1 MNGWV
6 NNMLPKQEDGFK
18 IPINQQ
24 VTGASMS
31 NQEQEMQ
38 HKIHIRTMMNP
49 DPDFLDLEP
58 HISLQELIEH
68 HITFNAEVFSDF
80 YDEVAIQNKVKN
92 ILYDREDDKI
102 GRIKDLYDA
111 EIKKIAKFIA
121 ENYET
126 NTFAKWA
133 YEDTISHV
141 I

>member
-1 MNGWV
+1 
-6 NNMLPKQEDGFK
+6 MLPNQEDKDK
-18 IPINQQ
+18 IATNQQ

-31 NQEQEMQ
+31 DQQREMQ

-80 YDEVAIQNKVKN
+80 YDEIQLQNQVKN
-92 ILYDREDDKI
+92 ILYDGKDDKI

-111 EIKKIAKFIA
+111 EIKRIAKFIA

-126 NTFAKWA
+126 NSFAKWA
-133 YEDTISHV
+133 YNDTISHV

>member
-1 MNGWV
+1 
-6 NNMLPKQEDGFK
+6 MLPNQEDKDK
-18 IPINQQ
+18 ITTNQQ
-24 VTGASMS
+24 VTGASMAD
-31 NQEQEMQ
+31 QQREMQ

-80 YDEVAIQNKVKN
+80 YDEITIQNQVKN
-92 ILYDREDDKI
+92 ILYDREDDKL

-111 EIKKIAKFIA
+111 EIKILAKFIS

-133 YEDTISHV
+133 YEDTMSHV

>member
-111 EIKKIAKFIA
+111 EIKSIAKFIA

>member
-1 MNGWV
+1 
-6 NNMLPKQEDGFK
+6 MLPNQEDKDK
-18 IPINQQ
+18 IATNQQ

-31 NQEQEMQ
+31 DQQREMQ

-80 YDEVAIQNKVKN
+80 YDEVQVQNQVKN
-92 ILYDREDDKI
+92 ILYDRNDDKL
-102 GRIKDLYDA
+102 GRIKDVYDA
-111 EIKKIAKFIA
+111 EIKRIAKFIA

-126 NTFAKWA
+126 NSFAKWA
-133 YEDTISHV
+133 YNDTISHV

>member
-1 MNGWV
+1 
-6 NNMLPKQEDGFK
+6 MLPKQEDGFK

-92 ILYDREDDKI
+92 ILYDREDDKL

-111 EIKKIAKFIA
+111 EIKSIAKFIT

-133 YEDTISHV
+133 YEDTIAHV

>member
-1 MNGWV
+1 
-6 NNMLPKQEDGFK
+6 MLPNQEDK
-18 IPINQQ
+18 VKMHKNQQ

-31 NQEQEMQ
+31 DQQREMQ

-80 YDEVAIQNKVKN
+80 YDEIQLQNQVKN
-92 ILYDREDDKI
+92 ILYDGKDDKI

-111 EIKKIAKFIA
+111 EIKRIAKFIA

-126 NTFAKWA
+126 NSFAKWA

>member
-1 MNGWV
+1 
-6 NNMLPKQEDGFK
+6 MLPKQEDGFK

-80 YDEVAIQNKVKN
+80 YDEVAIQNQVKN
-92 ILYDREDDKI
+92 ILYDRKDDKI

>member
-1 MNGWV
+1 
-6 NNMLPKQEDGFK
+6 MLPNQEDKDK
-18 IPINQQ
+18 ITINQQ
-24 VTGASMS
+24 VTGASMAD
-31 NQEQEMQ
+31 QQREMQ

-80 YDEVAIQNKVKN
+80 YDEITLQNQVKN
-92 ILYDREDDKI
+92 ILYDREDDKL

-111 EIKKIAKFIA
+111 EIKILAKFIS

-133 YEDTISHV
+133 YEDTMSHV

>member
-1 MNGWV
+1 MT
-6 NNMLPKQEDGFK
+6 K
-18 IPINQQ
+18 NQQ

-31 NQEQEMQ
+31 DQQREMQ
-38 HKIHIRTMMNP
+38 QKIHIQTMMNP

-80 YDEVAIQNKVKN
+80 YDEIEVQNQVKN
-92 ILYDREDDKI
+92 ILYDRNDDKL
-102 GRIKDLYDA
+102 GRIKDVYDA
-111 EIKKIAKFIA
+111 EIKRIAKFIA

-126 NTFAKWA
+126 NSFAKWA
-133 YEDTISHV
+133 YNDTISHV

>member
-1 MNGWV
+1 
-6 NNMLPKQEDGFK
+6 MLPNQEDKDK
-18 IPINQQ
+18 ITTNQQ
-24 VTGASMS
+24 VTGASMAD
-31 NQEQEMQ
+31 QQREMQ

-80 YDEVAIQNKVKN
+80 YDEITLQNQVKN
-92 ILYDREDDKI
+92 ILYDREDDKL

-111 EIKKIAKFIA
+111 EIKILAKFIS

-133 YEDTISHV
+133 YEDTMSHV

>member
-1 MNGWV
+1 
-6 NNMLPKQEDGFK
+6 MLPNQEDKDK
-18 IPINQQ
+18 IATNQQ

-31 NQEQEMQ
+31 DQQREMQ
-38 HKIHIRTMMNP
+38 HKIHIQTMMNP

-80 YDEVAIQNKVKN
+80 YDEVQLQNQVKN
-92 ILYDREDDKI
+92 ILYDGKDDKL

-111 EIKKIAKFIA
+111 EIKLLAKFIA

-126 NTFAKWA
+126 NSFAKWA
-133 YEDTISHV
+133 YEDTMSHV

>member
-1 MNGWV
+1 
-6 NNMLPKQEDGFK
+6 MLPNQEDKDK
-18 IPINQQ
+18 ITTNQQ

-31 NQEQEMQ
+31 DQQREMQ

-80 YDEVAIQNKVKN
+80 YDEVQVQNQVKN
-92 ILYDREDDKI
+92 ILYDRNDDKL
-102 GRIKDLYDA
+102 GRIKDVYDA
-111 EIKKIAKFIA
+111 EIKRIAKFIA

-126 NTFAKWA
+126 NSFAKWA
-133 YEDTISHV
+133 YNDTISHV

>member
-80 YDEVAIQNKVKN
+80 YDEVAIQNQVKN
-92 ILYDREDDKI
+92 ILYDRKDDKI

-111 EIKKIAKFIA
+111 EIKSIAKFIA

-126 NTFAKWA
+126 NSFAKWA

>member
-1 MNGWV
+1 
-6 NNMLPKQEDGFK
+6 MLPNQEDKDK
-18 IPINQQ
+18 IATNQQ

-31 NQEQEMQ
+31 DQQREMQ

-80 YDEVAIQNKVKN
+80 YDEIEVQNQVKN
-92 ILYDREDDKI
+92 ILYDREDDKL
-102 GRIKDLYDA
+102 GRIKDVYDA
-111 EIKKIAKFIA
+111 EIKRIAKFIA

-126 NTFAKWA
+126 NSFAKWA
-133 YEDTISHV
+133 YNDTISHV

>member
-1 MNGWV
+1 
-6 NNMLPKQEDGFK
+6 
-18 IPINQQ
+18 
-24 VTGASMS
+24 
-31 NQEQEMQ
+31 MQ

-80 YDEVAIQNKVKN
+80 YDEVEVQNQVKN
-92 ILYDREDDKI
+92 ILYDRNDDKL
-102 GRIKDLYDA
+102 GRIKDVYDA
-111 EIKKIAKFIA
+111 EIKRIAKFIA

-126 NTFAKWA
+126 NSFAKWA
-133 YEDTISHV
+133 YNDTISHV

>member
-1 MNGWV
+1 
-6 NNMLPKQEDGFK
+6 MLPKQEDGFK

-58 HISLQELIEH
+58 YISLQELIEH

-111 EIKKIAKFIA
+111 EIKRLAKFIA
-121 ENYET
+121 ENYERDS
-126 NTFAKWA
+126 FARWA
-133 YEDTISHV
+133 YNDTISHV

>member
-1 MNGWV
+1 
-6 NNMLPKQEDGFK
+6 MLPNQEDKDK
-18 IPINQQ
+18 IATNQQ

-31 NQEQEMQ
+31 DQQREMQ

-80 YDEVAIQNKVKN
+80 YDEIQLQNQVKN
-92 ILYDREDDKI
+92 ILYDRNDDKI

-111 EIKKIAKFIA
+111 EIKRLAKFIA

-126 NTFAKWA
+126 NSFAKWA
-133 YEDTISHV
+133 YNDTISHV

>member
-1 MNGWV
+1 
-6 NNMLPKQEDGFK
+6 MLPNQEDKDK
-18 IPINQQ
+18 INTNQQ

-31 NQEQEMQ
+31 DQQREMQ

-80 YDEVAIQNKVKN
+80 YDEIQVQNQVKN
-92 ILYDREDDKI
+92 ILYDRNDDKL
-102 GRIKDLYDA
+102 GRIKDVYDA
-111 EIKKIAKFIA
+111 EIKRIAKFIA

-126 NTFAKWA
+126 NSFAKWA
-133 YEDTISHV
+133 YNDTISHV

>member
-1 MNGWV
+1 LNGWV

-80 YDEVAIQNKVKN
+80 YDEVAIQNQVKN
-92 ILYDREDDKI
+92 ILYDRKDDKI

-111 EIKKIAKFIA
+111 EIKSIAKFIA

>member
-1 MNGWV
+1 
-6 NNMLPKQEDGFK
+6 MLPKEEDGFK
-18 IPINQQ
+18 IAINQQ
-24 VTGASMS
+24 VTGASMAD
-31 NQEQEMQ
+31 QQREMQ

-68 HITFNAEVFSDF
+68 HITFNAERFSDF
-80 YDEVAIQNKVKN
+80 YEDLTIQNQVKN
-92 ILYDREDDKI
+92 IIYDREDDKI

-111 EIKKIAKFIA
+111 EIKSVAKFIA

-126 NTFAKWA
+126 NSFAKWA

>member
-1 MNGWV
+1 
-6 NNMLPKQEDGFK
+6 MLPNQEDKDK
-18 IPINQQ
+18 ITTNQQ
-24 VTGASMS
+24 VTGASMAD
-31 NQEQEMQ
+31 QQREMQ

-80 YDEVAIQNKVKN
+80 YDEITIQNQVKN
-92 ILYDREDDKI
+92 ILYDREDDKL

-111 EIKKIAKFIA
+111 EIKILAKFIS

>member
-1 MNGWV
+1 
-6 NNMLPKQEDGFK
+6 MLPKQEDGFK

-80 YDEVAIQNKVKN
+80 YDEIEVQNQVKN
-92 ILYDREDDKI
+92 ILYDRNDDKL
-102 GRIKDLYDA
+102 GRIKDVYDA
-111 EIKKIAKFIA
+111 EIKRIAKFIA

-126 NTFAKWA
+126 NSFAKWA
-133 YEDTISHV
+133 YNDTISHV

>member
-1 MNGWV
+1 
-6 NNMLPKQEDGFK
+6 MLPKQEDGFK

-24 VTGASMS
+24 VTGANMAD
-31 NQEQEMQ
+31 QQREMQ

-49 DPDFLDLEP
+49 DPDFLDLES
-58 HISLQELIEH
+58 HISLQELIEY
-68 HITFNAEVFSDF
+68 HITFNAERFSDF
-80 YDEVAIQNKVKN
+80 YEDLTIQNQVKN
-92 ILYDREDDKI
+92 IIYDREDDKI

-111 EIKKIAKFIA
+111 EIKSVAKFIA

-126 NTFAKWA
+126 NSFAKWA

>member
-1 MNGWV
+1 
-6 NNMLPKQEDGFK
+6 MLPKEEDGFK

-80 YDEVAIQNKVKN
+80 YDEVAIQNQVKN
-92 ILYDREDDKI
+92 ILYDRKDDKI

-111 EIKKIAKFIA
+111 EIKSIAKFIT

-133 YEDTISHV
+133 YEDTIAHV

>member
-1 MNGWV
+1 LNGWV

-111 EIKKIAKFIA
+111 EIKSIAKFIA

>member
-1 MNGWV
+1 LNGWV
-6 NNMLPKQEDGFK
+6 NNMLPKEEDGFK

-31 NQEQEMQ
+31 DQQREMQ

-80 YDEVAIQNKVKN
+80 YDEIEIQNQVKN

-111 EIKKIAKFIA
+111 EIKKLAKFIA

>member
-1 MNGWV
+1 
-6 NNMLPKQEDGFK
+6 MLPNQEDKDK
-18 IPINQQ
+18 ITTNQQ

-31 NQEQEMQ
+31 SQEREFQN
-38 HKIHIRTMMNP
+38 KIHIQTMIST

-80 YDEVAIQNKVKN
+80 YDEITLQNQVKI
-92 ILYDREDDKI
+92 ILYDGKDDKI

-111 EIKKIAKFIA
+111 EIKRLAKFIA
-121 ENYET
+121 ENHET
-126 NTFAKWA
+126 NTFARWA
-133 YEDTISHV
+133 YNDTINHV

>member
-80 YDEVAIQNKVKN
+80 YDEVAIQNQVKN
-92 ILYDREDDKI
+92 ILYDRKDDKI

-111 EIKKIAKFIA
+111 EIKSIAKFIA

-126 NTFAKWA
+126 NSFAKWA
-133 YEDTISHV
+133 YNDTISHV